1 MLSVAL
7 FAVAKIQILKIVEFP
22 AIGGNYLNIYFY
34 LITIFNSLMMS
45 EISFQTSNRQ
55 FGIALTAELH
65 RHALTATQ
73 LFKKCNTKAPY
84 FYNIRM
90 V

>member
-1 MLSVAL
+1 
-7 FAVAKIQILKIVEFP
+7 
-22 AIGGNYLNIYFY
+22 
-34 LITIFNSLMMS
+34 MS
-45 EISFQTSNRQ
+45 ENSFQTSNRQ

-73 LFKKCNTKAPY
+73 LFKKCNMKAPY
-84 FYNIRM
+84 FYNIRK